1 MSISKKLEPGD
12 RRNEEEDERNQATLN
27 NIVGAK
33 KDLSR

>member
-12 RRNEEEDERNQATLN
+12 RRNEEEVGRNQATL
-27 NIVGAK
+27 IKVIGAK